1 MYFTENIPCPKHI
14 FDLYDS
20 VGWNNYLKLSK
31 EQLHHALT
39 QSTFVISAYD
49 NDQLIGTGRIISDGI
64 INAYLCG
71 LVVHPSFQNR
81 GIGKEIVQKLIVK
94 CQKQNLHLQLI
105 CTAENIPF
113 YEKLDFEGF
122 AIGMKKK

>member
-1 MYFTENIPCPKHI
+1 MKENAYVFYRNLPCPEHI

-20 VGWNNYLKLSK
+20 VGWNDYLKLLK
-31 EQLHHALT
+31 EQMHNTLT
-39 QSTFVISAYD
+39 QSTFIISAYD
-49 NDQLIGTGRIISDGI
+49 NGQLIATGRIISDGV

-94 CQKQNLHLQLI
+94 CQKQNLHLRLL
-105 CTAENIPF
+105 CTKEN
-113 YEKLDFEGF
+113 
-122 AIGMKKK
+122 